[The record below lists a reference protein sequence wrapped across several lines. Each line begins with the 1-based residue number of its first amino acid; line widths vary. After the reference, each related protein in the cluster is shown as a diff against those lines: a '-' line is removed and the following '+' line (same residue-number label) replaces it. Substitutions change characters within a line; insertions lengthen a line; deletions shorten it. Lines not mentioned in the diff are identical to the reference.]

1 MSTSASASTSTP
13 EFDLICIGG
22 GYAGLSA
29 AARAAQLGLKAV
41 VLERGAD
48 ELYACNSRVAG
59 GVLHVSY
66 NDPTTPPE
74 ALAKAM
80 TEITAGY
87 ADAALV
93 KALADNASRAVHWLQ
108 SAGARFERLTTAGW
122 RNWVLAPVRPP
133 ATHLE
138 WQGLGSDQGLRALEK
153 TLCERGG
160 TLHRNTQVID
170 LIKEK
175 NSCVGVRALQGGRD
189 VEIRG
194 RAVVLADGGFQ
205 ANADLLKQHIS
216 PAPQALKQR
225 NVRTGIGDG
234 LRMARAAGA
243 AISPL
248 DAFYGHVLSRDA
260 MHNDRLWPYPQLDEL
275 AAAGLVVNQRGQ
287 RIGDEGMGG
296 VYITNIMAR
305 QPDPLGLSV
314 VFDEAIWQ
322 GPGRAAGIPPKATLL
337 EHGGTLFKANSIAE
351 LATQLKVDAA
361 GLEATVRDFNAALAA
376 GKLAELKPARTA
388 TRRKP
393 MPVNTAP
400 FYGTPACA
408 GITYTMGG
416 VRINANAQVLREDGS
431 AIAGLYAAGASTGGL
446 EGGPAAGYAGGLM
459 KALTFG
465 MLAAEHVAAAVQKS

>member
-1 MSTSASASTSTP
+1 MSTPSSTVA
-13 EFDLICIGG
+13 FDLICVGG

-66 NDPTTPPE
+66 NDPAVPPDTI
-74 ALAKAM
+74 AQAI

-93 KALADNASRAVHWLQ
+93 KAMADNASRAVHWLQ
-108 SAGARFERLTTAGW
+108 SEGAHFERLTTAGW

-153 TLCERGG
+153 NLCERGG
-160 TLHRNTQVID
+160 ALHRNTQVID
-170 LIKEK
+170 LIEEN
-175 NSCVGVRALQGGRD
+175 NSCVGVHVQRGD
-189 VEIRG
+189 STMEFRG
-194 RAVVLADGGFQ
+194 RAVLLADGGFQ

-225 NVRTGIGDG
+225 NVRTGVGDG
-234 LRMARAAGA
+234 LRMARAVGA
-243 AISPL
+243 AVSPL
-248 DAFYGHVLSRDA
+248 EAFYGHVLSRDA

-275 AAAGLVVNQRGQ
+275 AAAGMVVNPLGQ

-305 QPDPLGLSV
+305 QPDPLALSA
-314 VFDEAIWQ
+314 VFDEVIWQ
-322 GPGRAAGIPPKATLL
+322 GAGRAAGIPPNATLI
-337 EHGGTLFKANSIAE
+337 EHGGTLFKAAT
-351 LATQLKVDAA
+351 LAALAAQLGVDAA
-361 GLEATVRDFNAALAA
+361 GLEATVRDYNAALAA
-376 GKLAELKPARTA
+376 GKLAALKPARSA

-393 MPVNTAP
+393 MPVATAP
-400 FYGTPACA
+400 FYGAPLCA

-416 VRINANAQVLREDGS
+416 VRINANAQVLRENGS
-431 AIAGLYAAGASTGGL
+431 TIAGLYAAGASTGGL
-446 EGGPAAGYAGGLM
+446 EGGPAAGYVGGLM

-465 MLAAEHVAAAVQKS
+465 LLAAEHVASGVQKS